1 MTKVVAIVEGD
12 GEVAAVPVLLRRLA
26 SLLTSDQF
34 IEVAPPIRVQRDR
47 FLNRPDE
54 FRRMLL
60 LAAGK
65 CQPAG
70 WVLVL
75 LDADDDCPVE
85 LAASI
90 RARAAE
96 IIPNCPASFVC
107 ANREFEAWFL
117 ACAPVLNGRRGLVIA
132 DGDQP
137 KNPDAVRGAKE
148 WLSQHMPNG
157 RYRETTDQPALCAAL
172 DIDMAC
178 ARSRSFR
185 KLCDDWTR
193 LSSSVTSGVGG
204 Y

>member
-1 MTKVVAIVEGD
+1 MTRVVAIVEGD

-26 SLLTSDQF
+26 SALTGDQF
-34 IEVAPPIRVQRDR
+34 IEVPPPLRVHRDR
-47 FLNRPDE
+47 FLNRPEE

-60 LAAGK
+60 LASAK
-65 CQPAG
+65 CG
-70 WVLVL
+70 TSGRVLVL

-117 ACAPVLNGRRGLVIA
+117 AFAPVLNGRRGLVIG
-132 DGDQP
+132 DGEQP
-137 KNPDAVRGAKE
+137 DNPDSVRGAKE
-148 WLSQHMPNG
+148 WLSRRIPNG

-172 DIDMAC
+172 DIEMAR

-193 LSSSVTSGVGG
+193 LSHILASVGD
-204 Y
+204 